1 MLPTELLVSIFLTLR
16 DESPTTWLRVLLVCR
31 GWYEIACSAGPLWS
45 RLFFDERCRLN
56 VFETFLGRSDS
67 VKLDLNLDIHAVDG
81 RSVLNIVH
89 RHSAQFRT
97 LTIAFST
104 HQTRLLQ
111 HCLEDPDFSRFVI
124 DLKLH
129 CLTAEAPQ
137 IFLQPLALQSL
148 RSVQAIQVLPRSRR
162 PLRNVA
168 SLELVQIWHV
178 VRTGN
183 EPLEQYDI
191 VLAIGGFAD
200 LETLIL
206 RDALPPCA
214 HFDSTAVD
222 RVTLS
227 ALRKMDVNETIE
239 DIKFFLHHLSL
250 PETAQV
256 FIVARVADAMW
267 EAANAGVFLSILPDN
282 RQSTLPMVGQSSA
295 LRLFAGHTEEG
306 ALSLMGGS
314 DASTLSSDP
323 AWSILLPDCGDLL
336 EESTSV
342 ALEELSQLVAPSS
355 LTHLELH
362 IAPRI
367 LLFDSVDWQAV
378 LRSLHCVRIMV
389 VGSRWAAEGLVR
401 ALYQH
406 QDLLPVLELLELCLG
421 ELLAETH
428 AGPLPVPN
436 ETIPRRRI
444 EKVVI
449 VQADQ
454 KEAPYL
460 EGTIIGSMIEASA
473 YKFRHSICSAC
484 HVAATC
490 ILEPEVR
497 GFRLSPRKAHN

>member
-1 MLPTELLVSIFLTLR
+1 
-16 DESPTTWLRVLLVCR
+16 
-31 GWYEIACSAGPLWS
+31 
-45 RLFFDERCRLN
+45 
-56 VFETFLGRSDS
+56 
-67 VKLDLNLDIHAVDG
+67 
-81 RSVLNIVH
+81 
-89 RHSAQFRT
+89 
-97 LTIAFST
+97 
-104 HQTRLLQ
+104 
-111 HCLEDPDFSRFVI
+111 
-124 DLKLH
+124 
-129 CLTAEAPQ
+129 
-137 IFLQPLALQSL
+137 
-148 RSVQAIQVLPRSRR
+148 
-162 PLRNVA
+162 
-168 SLELVQIWHV
+168 
-178 VRTGN
+178 
-183 EPLEQYDI
+183 
-191 VLAIGGFAD
+191 
-200 LETLIL
+200 
-206 RDALPPCA
+206 
-214 HFDSTAVD
+214 
-222 RVTLS
+222 
-227 ALRKMDVNETIE
+227 MDVNETIE

-454 KEAPYL
+454 KEAPYM

-484 HVAATC
+484 HVAATRV
-490 ILEPEVR
+490 LEPESSDESA
-497 GFRLSPRKAHN
+497 GSMSPGIILC